1 MPVEDRLADTWEP
14 MVAVADLAGGQW
26 PALAR
31 DAIVTLDAG
40 RDSATELSLRV
51 RLLVDV
57 REAFGPAPALPSGIL
72 VERLRG
78 DAEAPWADLSGTGLT
93 VRRLANMLRDYDIA
107 PANRRWADG
116 TQSKGYARADFEDAW
131 TRYCPPERT
140 EPHGQAAPGEPSQAS
155 QPSPRRPA
163 RDGRRPWD
171 GSSVPMSATVPGPT
185 SAGTVGTDGTLAGR
199 AATDVHAPTTR
210 RPQEEARR

>member
-1 MPVEDRLADTWEP
+1 

-31 DAIVTLDAG
+31 DAVITLDAG
-40 RDSATELSLRV
+40 RDSTTDLSLRV

-57 REAFGPAPALPSGIL
+57 REAFGAAPAMPSGIL
-72 VERLRG
+72 VQRLRG
-78 DAEAPWADLSGTGLT
+78 DPEAPWADLGGTGLT

-131 TRYCPPERT
+131 TRYCPAERS
-140 EPHGQAAPGEPSQAS
+140 EPQAQTAPGEPSQAS
-155 QPSPRRPA
+155 QPSPPRPA
-163 RDGRRPWD
+163 RDGRHPWD
-171 GSSVPMSATVPGPT
+171 GSSVPHTATVPSPT
-185 SAGTVGTDGTLAGR
+185 WGGTVGTDGTQTGPAPLHDH
-199 AATDVHAPTTR
+199 ATATVPGPEEETTR
-210 RPQEEARR
+210 